1 MTQHVTIESLNARPP
16 RRQVLSR
23 RQVMIGAAGLTF
35 AIALGVDRRAA
46 GAVLAAERS
55 GKALS
60 PWVSIATDGTI
71 TIMSPATEMGQGS
84 MTSLPLIIA
93 EELDADWSNVR
104 IMPAPAIEAIY
115 GNPGFGGM
123 MYTAGS
129 NAVTSYYRPLRLF
142 GAQVRRVLMD
152 NAGKKL
158 GVPLEELTTEPSAV
172 VHAKSGRKLG
182 YGEIAAFA
190 EVPDKAP
197 EVKPEALK
205 KPSEFRLIGKDLPR
219 VELPG
224 KVNGS
229 ARYSIDVQVPNML
242 YGAVLRAPVE
252 GSVPD
257 KIDDA
262 KAKVIAGAVRIV
274 RLPYGVGVLAETP
287 WAAFEARRALTQS
300 VTWSRTGTAWGFD
313 SDKGM
318 ERFAAD
324 AKDLARGATEW
335 SKIGDARGEMPKA
348 SSVFEAEYRC
358 DYAYHAQME
367 PLNAIASVSPS
378 GDSVEIWAGTQSQ
391 SIACEAPAKVLGI
404 ARDKVKLHDMLMG
417 GGFGRRGNRDVD
429 FIIDAVLLSKEAGRP
444 VKVMWTREDDVHNG
458 RFRPISAHYLKAGFD
473 PSGKLTAWHHR
484 IAVDRVGPYMDP
496 VRYQMS
502 GGKDFIAMLGAD
514 PRGYDVPHQLVEQ
527 LYRDTGVRTNP
538 LRGISFTA
546 NKFATETFIDDIA
559 RKRGIDPVK
568 FRLELLKNTPRAV
581 KVVERVAEMAN
592 WGKKRD
598 GRGLG
603 VAFID
608 YSGSQLA
615 GIAEV
620 SVDRANG
627 QIRVHDFWCTID
639 CGVAVQPDNV
649 VAQTESSIVY
659 GLGMSLS
666 ERISVKNGAVEQSNF
681 YDYRVPRMNEVPAM
695 HIEVIATDNH
705 PTGAGQMATPLIAP
719 AISNA
724 VMQLAGA
731 RLRHTPFTPERV
743 KAALG

>member
-1 MTQHVTIESLNARPP
+1 MTQHVTLANLSARAARHSL
-16 RRQVLSR
+16 LSR
-23 RQVMIGAAGLTF
+23 RQVMIGAAGLSF
-35 AIALGVDRRAA
+35 AVVLGVNRRAA
-46 GAVLAAERS
+46 GAVLGTERA
-55 GKALS
+55 GKGLS
-60 PWVSIATDGTI
+60 PWVSIAGDGTI

-93 EELDADWSNVR
+93 EELDADWSKVR
-104 IMPAPAIEAIY
+104 VVPAPVIEAIY

-129 NAVTSYYRPLRLF
+129 NAVTSYYRPLRMF
-142 GAQVRRVLMD
+142 GAQVRRVLID
-152 NAGKKL
+152 NAAKKL
-158 GVPLEELTTEPSAV
+158 DVPPEELTTEPSVV
-172 VHAKSGRKLG
+172 VHAKSGRKLS
-182 YGEIAAFA
+182 YGDIAAFA

-205 KPSEFRLIGKDLPR
+205 KPSEFRLIGKDVPR
-219 VELPG
+219 VDVSG

-229 ARYSIDVQVPNML
+229 ARYAIDVQVPNML

-262 KAKVIAGAVRIV
+262 KAKVIAGPVRIV

-287 WAAFEARRALTQS
+287 WAAFEAHRALAQS

-324 AKDLARGATEW
+324 ARDPARGATEW
-335 SKIGDARGEMPKA
+335 SKVGDARGEMPKA

-367 PLNAIASVSPS
+367 PLNAIASVSAS

-404 ARDKVKLHDMLMG
+404 PRDKVKLHDMLMG
-417 GGFGRRGNRDVD
+417 GGFGRRGNRDVE

-444 VKVMWTREDDVHNG
+444 VKVIWTREDDVHNG

-473 PSGKLTAWHHR
+473 PSGSLSAWHHR

-502 GGKDFIAMLGAD
+502 GGKDFIAMLGGE

-527 LYRDTGVRTNP
+527 LFRDTGVRTNP

-546 NKFATETFIDDIA
+546 NKFAAETFIDEIA
-559 RKRGIDPVK
+559 VKRGIDPLK
-568 FRLELLKNTPRAV
+568 FRLDLLKKTPRAV
-581 KVVERVAEMAN
+581 AVVERVAEMAN
-592 WGKKRD
+592 WSKPRD

-603 VAFID
+603 IAFID
-608 YSGSQLA
+608 YSGSQVA

-620 SVDRANG
+620 SVDRASG
-627 QIRVHDFWCTID
+627 QIKVHNFWCAID

-666 ERISVKNGAVEQSNF
+666 ERITVKNGVVEQSNF
-681 YDYRVPRMNEVPAM
+681 YDYRVPRMNEVPPM
-695 HIEVIATDNH
+695 HVEVIATDNH
-705 PTGAGQMATPLIAP
+705 PTGVGQMATPLIAP
-719 AISNA
+719 AISSA
-724 VMQLAGA
+724 VMQLTGV